1 MNKQRRPSQYVGPNA
16 SRSEYSQPQEELY
29 QVSVIILEM
38 TGALLAW
45 YLWPLSSSGLCGV
58 CMLVTYCSLK
68 VNLNFRI
75 SKRGLFGMIC
85 QFLSIK
91 T

>member
-38 TGALLAW
+38 TGALLA
-45 YLWPLSSSGLCGV
+45 
-58 CMLVTYCSLK
+58 
-68 VNLNFRI
+68 
-75 SKRGLFGMIC
+75 
-85 QFLSIK
+85 
-91 T
+91 